1 MDTRPIS
8 RRRPLQM
15 AVDFPELQPE
25 GLPLLEISLR
35 ELHQFIQS
43 GALVVAADHLVQRP
57 PHQFHRVALGR
68 PRGQGM
74 QADAP
79 YRVLHVPLDPLADVA
94 AVVVCRKMQLL
105 VTAVGSAQ
113 LIEQPDEQLVVS
125 ALPGH
130 PMEASRSEVER
141 PGNPRFAVGTRSAE
155 GTLSPLA
162 HPAEAHSG
170 VGLQLGLVLE
180 EGARR
185 RLLYHRQ
192 HVFEPLPLFFLV
204 FLGAPLGRDG
214 ARPPPAE
221 AEAVEHAANRL
232 PARRGGSLPEQLQG
246 EELAT
251 PARAQPAMVGGRAL
265 FEQTLDTL
273 VRLLPEQRFRAS
285 PSLLVEGRTPPL
297 PEEAASDRIHGST
310 RAEEDAGDLGGRE
323 TVGGE
328 QRDVHPQPSTGF
340 HFALHFDDEIL
351 AFFGSDGDILHRRPS
366 LWWLDGFG
374 GFTMPQRTVACSIIL
389 CIYLAPPL

>member
-1 MDTRPIS
+1 MNSSSFLRSPATQWKRPVRKLSAPEIHVLRLVPGV
-8 RRRPLQM
+8 RR
-15 AVDFPELQPE
+15 
-25 GLPLLEISLR
+25 GL
-35 ELHQFIQS
+35 
-43 GALVVAADHLVQRP
+43 
-57 PHQFHRVALGR
+57 
-68 PRGQGM
+68 
-74 QADAP
+74 
-79 YRVLHVPLDPLADVA
+79 
-94 AVVVCRKMQLL
+94 C
-105 VTAVGSAQ
+105 
-113 LIEQPDEQLVVS
+113 
-125 ALPGH
+125 LP
-130 PMEASRSEVER
+130 
-141 PGNPRFAVGTRSAE
+141 
-155 GTLSPLA
+155 LSPLA

-185 RLLYHRQ
+185 RLLLHHRQ

-374 GFTMPQRTVACSIIL
+374 VFTMPQRTVACSIIL
-389 CIYLAPPL
+389 CIYLDSNLTYCTFQRKLNYRIKFMQIDTNFAQQWTSEYGLTVLTSGEGGLFFSTMWIVRGSGFR